1 MKKLKVLQVSEK
13 VNSTINSKYSK
24 NENNQKIAKRCLE
37 FCEEWAIINLDS
49 VDAMSQRGAKTDC
62 KKYVKNALKND
73 EVVGSILI
81 MIITG
86 IIVRLIVDWIV
97 NNFIYN
103 LKK

>member
-1 MKKLKVLQVSEK
+1 MKKLKILKASTK
-13 VNSTINSKYSK
+13 VNLEIDSKYAK
-24 NENNQKIAKRCLE
+24 NKNNQKIAKRCLE

-49 VDAMSQRGAKTDC
+49 VDAMSQRGAKKDC
-62 KKYVKNALKND
+62 KEYVKNALKND
-73 EVVGSILI
+73 EVVGSLLV

>member
-1 MKKLKVLQVSEK
+1 MRKLDILKASDKVSSRIQE
-13 VNSTINSKYSK
+13 KYSE
-24 NENNQKIAKRCLE
+24 NENNNKIAKKCLE
-37 FCEEWAIINLDS
+37 LCEEWAIINLDS
-49 VDAMSQRGAKTDC
+49 IDSVSRKSAKADC
-62 KKYVKNALKND
+62 KQYVKNALKKD
-73 EVVGSILI
+73 EVVGSLLV

>member
-1 MKKLKVLQVSEK
+1 MRKIDIAKAVDKTRGQALKTYGSR
-13 VNSTINSKYSK
+13 NSR
-24 NENNQKIAKRCLE
+24 KIAEETLT